1 MSDLHRARAR
11 AEQFAHAVDHGP
23 RHSSRLSD
31 DPELEEAVEL
41 VGRLRTAGA
50 VAPRPEFSAE
60 LRHRLLEQAAARA
73 ATTTPTMVRSTP
85 DSSDDPPS
93 GEDVD
98 ASVTDI
104 RHRHGRRIRL
114 VASTAALVLLG
125 GGIGSAAAAQQAM
138 PGDTLYGMKRSI
150 ENVSTNVSVG
160 DDSRGRRDL
169 EHAMTRLS
177 EVQQLADSGG
187 SVTTINSTL
196 DDFSAQARKGVSR
209 LVASYQQDADKT
221 SITAITGFITSAR
234 QALGELAPKLPPES
248 LKSAVEALATIEQLA
263 QHTTV
268 ACPKCDAPKP
278 VKGGATQPNRPAT
291 SPEQTEPSNPANG
304 GPTTK
309 PSTVPTPG
317 ASTTVV
323 PSAPPSSKLP
333 DPSIVQE
340 SNTPPTSLK
349 TPPKPSSSHSP
360 TTTPT
365 VLPSI
370 PNPSTPAWP
379 WPFPSTPIIN
389 IPGLLQTLLPPW
401 N

>member
-11 AEQFAHAVDHGP
+11 AETFAHAVDHGP

-31 DPELEEAVEL
+31 DPELMEAVEL

-85 DSSDDPPS
+85 DDSDDPPTR
-93 GEDVD
+93 EDVD

-138 PGDTLYGMKRSI
+138 PGDTLYGMKRGI
-150 ENVSTNVSVG
+150 ENVATNVGVG

-177 EVQQLADSGG
+177 EVRALAESGG
-187 SVTTINSTL
+187 NVGTINSTL
-196 DDFSAQARKGVSR
+196 DDFSAQSRKGVSR
-209 LVASYQQDADKT
+209 LVASYQQDGDAS
-221 SITAITGFITSAR
+221 SITAVTGFITSAR

-263 QHTTV
+263 QHTSA

-278 VKGGATQPNRPAT
+278 AKGGNQPA
-291 SPEQTEPSNPANG
+291 SPYNGSEPSDPVNG
-304 GPTTK
+304 GPSAAPSSKPTTGASVK
-309 PSTVPTPG
+309 PSTSPSQLPN
-317 ASTTVV
+317 TT
-323 PSAPPSSKLP
+323 
-333 DPSIVQE
+333 IVQE
-340 SNTPPTSLK
+340 PNTPPPSLK
-349 TPPKPSSSHSP
+349 TPPKPSSSTSNS
-360 TTTPT
+360 TSTPT
-365 VLPSI
+365 VVPTLP
-370 PNPSTPAWP
+370 TPGTTSWP
-379 WPFPSTPIIN
+379 WPFPTLSLPSTPIIN
-389 IPGLLQTLLPPW
+389 LPGVIQTLLPPW
-401 N
+401 K

>member
-1 MSDLHRARAR
+1 
-11 AEQFAHAVDHGP
+11 
-23 RHSSRLSD
+23 
-31 DPELEEAVEL
+31 VEL

-60 LRHRLLEQAAARA
+60 LRHRLMEQAAARA
-73 ATTTPTMVRSTP
+73 ATTTPATLVRSTP
-85 DSSDDPPS
+85 DDSDDPPG
-93 GEDVD
+93 GEDVG
-98 ASVTDI
+98 ASVTSI
-104 RHRHGRRIRL
+104 RRRHSRRIRL

-177 EVQQLADSGG
+177 EVQELVDNGG
-187 SVTTINSTL
+187 SVGTINATL

-209 LVASYQQDADKT
+209 LVASYQQDGDES
-221 SITAITGFITSAR
+221 SITAITSFITDAR
-234 QALGELAPKLPPES
+234 QALGELAPQLPPES

-268 ACPKCDAPKP
+268 ACPKCAAPKP
-278 VKGGATQPNRPAT
+278 ASGTQPGRT
-291 SPEQTEPSNPANG
+291 SPGGEPSDPVNG
-304 GPTTK
+304 GTSTK
-309 PSTVPTPG
+309 PTPSTQ
-317 ASTTVV
+317 
-323 PSAPPSSKLP
+323 PSSTPSTLP

-340 SNTPPTSLK
+340 SNTPPPSTLK

-365 VLPSI
+365 VVPTLPT
-370 PNPSTPAWP
+370 PGTPSWP
-379 WPFPSTPIIN
+379 WPFPSLSLPSTPIIN
-389 IPGLLQTLLPPW
+389 VPGVIQPLLPPW
-401 N
+401 K

>member
-11 AEQFAHAVDHGP
+11 AETFAHAVDHGP
-23 RHSSRLSD
+23 RHSSRHSD
-31 DPELEEAVEL
+31 DPELAECVEL

-73 ATTTPTMVRSTP
+73 ATTTPTVVRSTP
-85 DSSDDPPS
+85 DSSDDPPG

-104 RHRHGRRIRL
+104 RHRHRRRIRL

-177 EVQQLADSGG
+177 EVQQLAESGG
-187 SVTTINSTL
+187 AVGTINSTL
-196 DDFSAQARKGVSR
+196 DDFSVQARKGVSR
-209 LVASYQQDADKT
+209 LVASYQQNGDES
-221 SITAITGFITSAR
+221 SITAITTFITNAR

-248 LKSAVEALATIEQLA
+248 LKSGVEALATIEQLA

-268 ACPKCDAPKP
+268 ACPKCAAPKP
-278 VKGGATQPNRPAT
+278 AQGGGNQPNRP
-291 SPEQTEPSNPANG
+291 SVGTEPSDPANG
-304 GPTTK
+304 NPSVE
-309 PSTVPTPG
+309 PSTAPTPG
-317 ASTTVV
+317 ALTTVQ
-323 PSAPPSSKLP
+323 PSTKPSQLP
-333 DPSIVQE
+333 DTTIVQE
-340 SNTPPTSLK
+340 SNTPPPSLK
-349 TPPKPSSSHSP
+349 TPPTSSNS
-360 TTTPT
+360 TTPT
-365 VLPSI
+365 VVPSLPTGT
-370 PNPSTPAWP
+370 PSWP
-379 WPFPSTPIIN
+379 WPFPTSLPSTPIID
-389 IPGLLQTLLPPW
+389 IPGVLQTLLPPW
-401 N
+401 K

>member
-11 AEQFAHAVDHGP
+11 AETFAHAVDHGP

-31 DPELEEAVEL
+31 DPELMEAVEL

-85 DSSDDPPS
+85 DDSDDPPTR
-93 GEDVD
+93 EDVD

-138 PGDTLYGMKRSI
+138 PGDTLYGMKRGI
-150 ENVSTNVSVG
+150 ENVATNVGVG

-177 EVQQLADSGG
+177 EVRALAESGG
-187 SVTTINSTL
+187 NVGTINSTL
-196 DDFSAQARKGVSR
+196 DDFSAQSRKGVSR
-209 LVASYQQDADKT
+209 LVASYQQDGDAS
-221 SITAITGFITSAR
+221 SITAVTGFITSAR

-263 QHTTV
+263 QHTAA

-278 VKGGATQPNRPAT
+278 ATGGNQPA
-291 SPEQTEPSNPANG
+291 SPNNGSDPVNG
-304 GPTTK
+304 GPSAGPSSKPTTGASVK
-309 PSTVPTPG
+309 PSTTP
-317 ASTTVV
+317 SQLPNTT
-323 PSAPPSSKLP
+323 
-333 DPSIVQE
+333 IVQE
-340 SNTPPTSLK
+340 SNTPPPSLK
-349 TPPKPSSSHSP
+349 TPPKPSTSNSTS
-360 TTTPT
+360 TPT
-365 VLPSI
+365 VVPTLPTAGT
-370 PNPSTPAWP
+370 PSWP
-379 WPFPSTPIIN
+379 WPFPTLTLPSTPIIN
-389 IPGLLQTLLPPW
+389 LPGVIQTLLPPW
-401 N
+401 K

>member
-11 AEQFAHAVDHGP
+11 AEAFAHAVDHGP
-23 RHSSRLSD
+23 RHSSRHSD
-31 DPELEEAVEL
+31 DPELVEAVEL

-73 ATTTPTMVRSTP
+73 ATTTPTMVRSLP
-85 DSSDDPPS
+85 DSTEDPPG

-98 ASVTDI
+98 ASVTVI

-150 ENVSTNVSVG
+150 ENVSTNVGIG

-177 EVQQLADSGG
+177 EVDKLAESGG
-187 SVTTINSTL
+187 DVATINGTL
-196 DDFSAQARKGVSR
+196 DIFSAQARKGVSR
-209 LVASYQQDADKT
+209 LVASYQQDGDES
-221 SITAITGFITSAR
+221 SITAITTFITNAR

-278 VKGGATQPNRPAT
+278 AKGGGTQPNRPGVG
-291 SPEQTEPSNPANG
+291 TEPSDPANG

-309 PSTVPTPG
+309 PSTAPTTG
-317 ASTTVV
+317 ASATGTPTTTPSKV
-323 PSAPPSSKLP
+323 PNTTILE
-333 DPSIVQE
+333 E
-340 SNTPPTSLK
+340 SNTPPPSLK
-349 TPPKPSSSHSP
+349 TPPKPSSSQP
-360 TTTPT
+360 TGTPT
-365 VLPSI
+365 VPTV
-370 PNPSTPAWP
+370 PTPGTTTWP
-379 WPFPSTPIIN
+379 WPFPPLGLPSTPIIN
-389 IPGLLQTLLPPW
+389 IPGVLQTLFPPW
-401 N
+401 K